1 MEVEVPVVTNQ
12 VCDTVFRRQRTV
24 IGPNQMCAGGEN
36 RRESCSGDSGGPLM
50 AVNETG
56 PPYRAIGLVSFGVTR
71 CGTKNVPGV
80 YTRVGPYLNWIMDNI
95 QA

>member
-12 VCDTVFRRQRTV
+12 RCATAFRQLAV
-24 IGPNQMCAGGEN
+24 IGPNQMCAGGED
-36 RRESCSGDSGGPLM
+36 RRDSCRGDSGGALM

-56 PPYRAIGLVSFGVTR
+56 PPYRAIGLVSFGMKR
-71 CGTKNVPGV
+71 CGTKNVPAV